1 MARIQTISDTIVV
14 KENYDEVFKKMEL
27 QWFEVT
33 EDRSFYGAIT
43 GARYEG
49 YCKVKINRDYVVSI
63 HDEIR

>member
-1 MARIQTISDTIVV
+1 MARIQTISGTIVV

-33 EDRSFYGAIT
+33 EDKSFYGELT
-43 GARYEG
+43 GKYHEG
-49 YCKVKINRDYVVSI
+49 YRKVRINRDHVVSI